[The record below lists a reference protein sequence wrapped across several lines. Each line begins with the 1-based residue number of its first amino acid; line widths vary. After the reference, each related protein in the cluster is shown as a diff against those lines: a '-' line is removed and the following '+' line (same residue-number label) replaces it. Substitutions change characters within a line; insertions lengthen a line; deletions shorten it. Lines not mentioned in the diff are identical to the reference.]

1 MKRLA
6 IVAVV
11 LMMAALWAD
20 VASAASYTK
29 LTYNA
34 NAPSATQEDNVSHNG
49 PTQSGVG
56 VNYNGS
62 LELWA
67 QETRG
72 FGGLSGDYWVFDV
85 EKEGGKPYVGLY
97 NASVGSNQLS
107 AEIVASS
114 SGKSGTFTASAE
126 WDSTGA
132 LTLGKNISG
141 QATPNGS
148 VFAGVASNPA
158 TLVFGAKKAHGADT
172 DDLTGVYNFYTTRGT
187 TTITFNGA
195 GGWKNDSGSSGSYA
209 SRGDGLYNAG
219 SLWFALSNNG
229 FVLLVDTSAIY
240 AGVGYK

>member
-1 MKRLA
+1 MNKKLFFGLLIAIAMVASLA
-6 IVAVV
+6 G
-11 LMMAALWAD
+11 

-34 NAPSATQEDNVSHNG
+34 NAPSAALEDNVSYSG

-62 LELWA
+62 ALELWA

-72 FGGLSGDYWVFDV
+72 FGGLSGDYWIFDA

-148 VFAGVASNPA
+148 VFAGVASSPA

-172 DDLTGVYNFYTTRGT
+172 DDLTGAYNF
-187 TTITFNGA
+187 
-195 GGWKNDSGSSGSYA
+195 
-209 SRGDGLYNAG
+209 
-219 SLWFALSNNG
+219 
-229 FVLLVDTSAIY
+229 
-240 AGVGYK
+240 